1 MKSAFEAFLIGF
13 EVFVFCGAV
22 AFLLLLSGRFVDYEK
37 AVNKEIN
44 EKIDITTTYDESHE
58 SYQNAYIDGASVIAE
73 IMEYD
78 GSITVR
84 VNSTV
89 LNNIRTDTGEE
100 FFTYIKKYGNDL
112 VMNEVS
118 ITSKY
123 KKEYATDSEGNLS
136 GVIYTLV

>member
-22 AFLLLLSGRFVDYEK
+22 AFLILLSGRYVDYEK

-44 EKIDITTTYDESHE
+44 QKIDITTTYDESHE
-58 SYQNAYIDGASVIAE
+58 SADNDYISGATVITE
-73 IMEYD
+73 IMGYD
-78 GSITVR
+78 GSLTVR
-84 VNSTV
+84 VNTKI
-89 LNNIRTDTGEE
+89 LNNIQTDTGEP

-123 KKEYATDSEGNLS
+123 KKQYVTDNDGNLS
-136 GVIYTLV
+136 GVTYTLI